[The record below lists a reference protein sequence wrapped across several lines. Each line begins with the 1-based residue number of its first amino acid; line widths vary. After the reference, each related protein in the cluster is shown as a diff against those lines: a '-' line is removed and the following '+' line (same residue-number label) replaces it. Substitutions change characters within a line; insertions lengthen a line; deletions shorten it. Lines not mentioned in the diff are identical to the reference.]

1 MTLYEQLVARGHVQ
15 QVSNESVATY
25 INEPRTIYLG
35 TDPTADSLH
44 VGHLAVFMLLK
55 RLKQAGHNV
64 VVLLG
69 GATGMIG
76 DPSGKSDE
84 RNLLT
89 TEQVAQNAVALKKQI
104 TTLFGDGHFDMVN
117 NYDWTQPISTIEF
130 LRDIGKYFSV
140 HTLLGRESIKNRLES
155 ENFFSYTEFSY
166 SLLQAYDFWYLFKN
180 KNCTVQVGAS
190 DQWGNMVAGIEL
202 VHKKEGADVYVITA
216 PLVVD
221 PKTGK
226 KFGKSEGGAVWLDAT
241 KTSPYMFYQFWLNA
255 TDEGVENFLKVYTD
269 YSLDEIQNIVA
280 EHTQNPSARSGQKK
294 LAMAVTTMVH
304 GKEITNIV
312 ANVSE
317 VLFSAKDGKFDF
329 TDEEWSKIIMKDL
342 PGGNKISEG
351 SDMASILC
359 DAIVATSKREARTL
373 VEQGAIYINGKK
385 VTPEDTLET
394 VAPNMQ
400 RFLIKKSNNFFWY
413 QK

>member
-15 QVSNESVATY
+15 QVSNESVASY

-89 TEQVAQNAVALKKQI
+89 TEQVAQNAIALKKQI
-104 TTLFGDGHFDMVN
+104 SVLFGDGHFDMVN
-117 NYDWTQPISTIEF
+117 NYDWTAPISTIEF

-180 KNCTVQVGAS
+180 KNCTVQVGGS
-190 DQWGNMVAGIEL
+190 DQWGNMVSGIEL

-255 TDEGVENFLKVYTD
+255 TDEGVENFLRVYTE

-280 EHTQNPSARSGQKK
+280 EHNANPSARIGQKK

-304 GKEITNIV
+304 GADKANAAAEVSSILFGYVNSENKEISNGALEMV
-312 ANVSE
+312 QSE
-317 VLFSAKDGKFDF
+317 VPGMSGSSKD
-329 TDEEWSKIIMKDL
+329 IV
-342 PGGNKISEG
+342 
-351 SDMASILC
+351 
-359 DAIVATSKREARTL
+359 DALVELNLATSKREARTL
-373 VEQGAIYINGKK
+373 IEQGSVSVGGQKVADGAMLDSLPNNNGLYI
-385 VTPEDTLET
+385 
-394 VAPNMQ
+394 
-400 RFLIKKSNNFFWY
+400 IKKGKSFAWY
-413 QK
+413 KKI

>member
-15 QVSNESVATY
+15 QVSNESVASY

-89 TEQVAQNAVALKKQI
+89 TEQVAQNAIALKKQI
-104 TTLFGDGHFDMVN
+104 SVLFGDGHFDMVN
-117 NYDWTQPISTIEF
+117 NYDWTAPISTIEF

-190 DQWGNMVAGIEL
+190 DQWGNMVSGIEL

-255 TDEGVENFLKVYTD
+255 TDEGVENFLRVYTE

-280 EHTQNPSARSGQKK
+280 EHNANPSARIGQKK

-304 GKEITNIV
+304 GADKANAAAEVSSILFGDVNSENKEISNGALEMV
-312 ANVSE
+312 QSE
-317 VLFSAKDGKFDF
+317 VPGMSGSSKD
-329 TDEEWSKIIMKDL
+329 IV
-342 PGGNKISEG
+342 
-351 SDMASILC
+351 
-359 DAIVATSKREARTL
+359 DALVELNLATSKREARTL
-373 VEQGAIYINGKK
+373 IEQGSVSVGGQKVADGAMLDSLPNNNGLYI
-385 VTPEDTLET
+385 
-394 VAPNMQ
+394 
-400 RFLIKKSNNFFWY
+400 IKKGKSFAWY
-413 QK
+413 KKI

>member
-15 QVSNESVATY
+15 QVSNESVASY

-104 TTLFGDGHFDMVN
+104 TTLFGDAHFDMVN

-241 KTSPYMFYQFWLNA
+241 KTSPYMFYQFWLNV

-269 YSLDEIQNIVA
+269 YTLDEIQNTVA
-280 EHTQNPSARSGQKK
+280 EHNANPSARSGQKK
-294 LAMAVTTMVH
+294 LAMEVTTMVH
-304 GKEITNIV
+304 GADKANAAVEVSGVLFGDALTNAVSSDAIEMIQ
-312 ANVSE
+312 SE
-317 VLFSAKDGKFDF
+317 V
-329 TDEEWSKIIMKDL
+329 
-342 PGGNKISEG
+342 PGVVG
-351 SDMASILC
+351 SSND
-359 DAIVATSKREARTL
+359 IVDVLVELNLATSKREARTL
-373 VEQGAIYINGKK
+373 VEQGSVSVGGTKITDGATLDGLVNNNGLYI
-385 VTPEDTLET
+385 
-394 VAPNMQ
+394 
-400 RFLIKKSNNFFWY
+400 IKKGKSFAWY
-413 QK
+413 KII

>member
-15 QVSNESVATY
+15 QVSNESVASY

-89 TEQVAQNAVALKKQI
+89 TEQVAQNAIALKKQI
-104 TTLFGDGHFDMVN
+104 SVLFGDGHFDMVN
-117 NYDWTQPISTIEF
+117 NYDWTAPISTIEF

-190 DQWGNMVAGIEL
+190 DQWGNMVSGIEL

-255 TDEGVENFLKVYTD
+255 TDEGVENFLKVYTE

-280 EHTQNPSARSGQKK
+280 EHNANPSARIGQKK

-304 GKEITNIV
+304 GADKANAAAEVSSILFGDVNSENKEISNGALEMV
-312 ANVSE
+312 QSE
-317 VLFSAKDGKFDF
+317 VPGMSGSSKD
-329 TDEEWSKIIMKDL
+329 IV
-342 PGGNKISEG
+342 
-351 SDMASILC
+351 
-359 DAIVATSKREARTL
+359 DALVELNLATSKREARTL
-373 VEQGAIYINGKK
+373 IEQGSVSVGGQKVADGAMLDSLPNNNGLYI
-385 VTPEDTLET
+385 
-394 VAPNMQ
+394 
-400 RFLIKKSNNFFWY
+400 IKKGKSFAWY
-413 QK
+413 KKI

>member
-15 QVSNESVATY
+15 QVSNESVASY

-89 TEQVAQNAVALKKQI
+89 TEQVAQNAIALKKQI
-104 TTLFGDGHFDMVN
+104 SVLFGDGHFDMVN
-117 NYDWTQPISTIEF
+117 NYDWTAPISTIEF

-190 DQWGNMVAGIEL
+190 DQWGNMVSGIEL

-216 PLVVD
+216 PLVLD
-221 PKTGK
+221 TKTGK

-280 EHTQNPSARSGQKK
+280 EHSQNPSLRAGQRK

-304 GKEITNIV
+304 GADKANAAAEVSSILFGDVNSENKEISNGALEMV
-312 ANVSE
+312 QSE
-317 VLFSAKDGKFDF
+317 V
-329 TDEEWSKIIMKDL
+329 
-342 PGGNKISEG
+342 PGMSG
-351 SDMASILC
+351 SSNDVV
-359 DAIVATSKREARTL
+359 DALVELNLATSKREARTL
-373 VEQGAIYINGKK
+373 IEQGSVSVGGQKVADGAMLDSLPNNNGLYI
-385 VTPEDTLET
+385 
-394 VAPNMQ
+394 
-400 RFLIKKSNNFFWY
+400 IKKGKSFAWY
-413 QK
+413 KKS

>member
-15 QVSNESVATY
+15 QVSNESVASY

-89 TEQVAQNAVALKKQI
+89 TEQVAQNAMALKNQI

-117 NYDWTQPISTIEF
+117 NYDWTQPMSTVEF
-130 LRDIGKYFSV
+130 LRDVGKYFSV
-140 HTLLGRESIKNRLES
+140 HTLLGRESIKTRLES

-180 KNCTVQVGAS
+180 KNCTVQIGAS

-280 EHTQNPSARSGQKK
+280 EHNANPSARSGQKK

-304 GKEITNIV
+304 GTDK
-312 ANVSE
+312 ANAAAEVSGVLFADALSNTVSSDAIEMIQSE
-317 VLFSAKDGKFDF
+317 V
-329 TDEEWSKIIMKDL
+329 
-342 PGGNKISEG
+342 PGMSG
-351 SDMASILC
+351 SSNDVVDVL
-359 DAIVATSKREARTL
+359 VELNLATSKREARTL
-373 VEQGAIYINGKK
+373 VEQGSVSVGGTKITDGATLDGLSNNNGLYI
-385 VTPEDTLET
+385 
-394 VAPNMQ
+394 
-400 RFLIKKSNNFFWY
+400 IKKGKSFAWY
-413 QK
+413 KKH

>member
-1 MTLYEQLVARGHVQ
+1 CMTLYEELNARGHIY
-15 QVSNESVATY
+15 QVSNESVASY

-117 NYDWTQPISTIEF
+117 NYDWTQPVSTIEF

-241 KTSPYMFYQFWLNA
+241 KTSPYMFYQFWLS
-255 TDEGVENFLKVYTD
+255 TPDEGVEQFLKVYTD
-269 YSLDEIQNIVA
+269 FTLDEIAKIVS
-280 EHTQNPSARSGQKK
+280 EHSTNPSLRIGQKK
-294 LAMAVTTMVH
+294 LAIAVTEMVH
-304 GKEITNIV
+304 GKEKANASEEVSSALFGTNIELS
-312 ANVSE
+312 N
-317 VLFSAKDGKFDF
+317 
-329 TDEEWSKIIMKDL
+329 
-342 PGGNKISEG
+342 
-351 SDMASILC
+351 
-359 DAIVATSKREARTL
+359 DAIKMIEQEVFGIEGESSDIVDILVETKLATSKRDARTL
-373 VEQGAIYINGKK
+373 VEQGSVYVGGQKVSESANIDTYPQTSGLYI
-385 VTPEDTLET
+385 
-394 VAPNMQ
+394 
-400 RFLIKKSNNFFWY
+400 IKKGNNFVW
-413 QK
+413 